1 MITNSKEMI
10 INAEG
15 FIKDIK
21 HILSPNHDSRPK
33 DSVINLL
40 VIHNISLPPDQYGGD
55 YIEHFFTNQLNSSID
70 PYFQKIK
77 NIKVSSHFV
86 INREGNL
93 IQYVSCKNRA
103 WHAGVSEW
111 NGKKNCNDYSIG
123 IELEGSD
130 HIEYTESQY
139 EKLNQLIDCLK
150 SHYAIEDIV
159 GHSDIAP
166 GRKTDPGTSF
176 DWKKIE
182 Y

>member
-1 MITNSKEMI
+1 MTTNSKEMI
-10 INAEG
+10 INAQG
-15 FIKDIK
+15 FVQDIK
-21 HILSPNHDSRPK
+21 HVLSPNHDSRPK

-93 IQYVSCKNRA
+93 IQYVSCNKRA

-130 HIEYTESQY
+130 HIEYTKSQY

-150 SHYAIEDIV
+150 SNYAIEAIV
-159 GHSDIAP
+159 GHSDIAT
-166 GRKTDPGTSF
+166 GRKTDPGSSF
-176 DWKKIE
+176 NWKKIE
-182 Y
+182 F

>member
-10 INAEG
+10 INDEG
-15 FIKDIK
+15 FVQDIK
-21 HILSPNHDSRPK
+21 HVLSPNCDARPK
-33 DSVINLL
+33 NISISLL

-55 YIEHFFTNQLNSSID
+55 YIEHFFTNRLNPSID
-70 PYFQKIK
+70 PYFQEIK

-86 INREGNL
+86 IYREGNL
-93 IQYVSCKNRA
+93 IQYVSCKKRA

-111 NGKKNCNDYSIG
+111 NGKKDCNDYSIG

-130 HIEYTESQY
+130 HIDYTKSQY

-150 SHYAIEDIV
+150 SYYDIKDIV

-176 DWKKIE
+176 NWKKIE
-182 Y
+182 F

>member
-1 MITNSKEMI
+1 MTTNSKEMI
-10 INAEG
+10 INAKG

-33 DSVINLL
+33 DSTINLL

-150 SHYAIEDIV
+150 LHYAIEDIV

>member
-1 MITNSKEMI
+1 MTTNSKEMI

-15 FIKDIK
+15 FVKDIK
-21 HILSPNHDSRPK
+21 HVLSPNHDSRPK
-33 DSVINLL
+33 DSTINLL

-93 IQYVSCKNRA
+93 IQYVSCKKRA

-150 SHYAIEDIV
+150 SYYDIKGIV

-176 DWKKIE
+176 NWKKIE
-182 Y
+182 F

>member
-1 MITNSKEMI
+1 MTTNSKEMI

-15 FIKDIK
+15 FVKDIK

-33 DSVINLL
+33 DSTINLL

-111 NGKKNCNDYSIG
+111 NGKKNCNDNSIG

-130 HIEYTESQY
+130 HIEYTKYQY

>member
-1 MITNSKEMI
+1 MITNPKEMI
-10 INAEG
+10 INDGG
-15 FIKDIK
+15 FVQDIK
-21 HILSPNHDSRPK
+21 LVLSPNCDARPK
-33 DSVINLL
+33 NISINLL

-55 YIEHFFTNQLNSSID
+55 YIEHFFTNQLNSSVD

-93 IQYVSCKNRA
+93 IQYVSCNKRA

-130 HIEYTESQY
+130 HIEYTKSQY

-150 SHYAIEDIV
+150 SYYAIEAIV
-159 GHSDIAP
+159 GHSDIAT
-166 GRKTDPGTSF
+166 GRKTDPGSSF
-176 DWKKIE
+176 NWKKIE
-182 Y
+182 F

>member
-1 MITNSKEMI
+1 MTTNSKEMI

-21 HILSPNHDSRPK
+21 YVLSPNHDSRPK
-33 DSVINLL
+33 DSKINLL

-111 NGKKNCNDYSIG
+111 NGKK
-123 IELEGSD
+123 
-130 HIEYTESQY
+130 
-139 EKLNQLIDCLK
+139 
-150 SHYAIEDIV
+150 IV
-159 GHSDIAP
+159 MITP
-166 GRKTDPGTSF
+166 
-176 DWKKIE
+176 
-182 Y
+182 